1 MTIDKV
7 PITFS
12 KNNKPKIV
20 VIGLGGLYQHFEA
33 CIWSRFEVVALLDNN
48 PSKFGLNVNGI
59 KVDKVNHICQYECEL
74 IFITSMYSAEI
85 LTQLHSVGINN
96 NKVKCYFELF
106 PFLCDDYFV
115 RPEFQKEIVA
125 KWSVLSKEDTESK
138 LNILFVINSLV
149 FGGVEHS
156 LINLINII
164 PQDNFN
170 ITLLVLFPLGELFS
184 LVPEHVNLIVLFDNV
199 GMTLDAMLYLAYE
212 SPANLYERLVLKD
225 FDVEIAYIEGLS
237 TKLVSASKCL
247 NKIAWVHT
255 DFSLD
260 HWSNCFYKVGEEREC
275 YLMYPKIVFVSNNIK
290 FIFLDYF
297 CLPSNSRYY
306 VIYNFVDE
314 IYVRE
319 KAMEV
324 VNGHKKN
331 DLLLVSVGRLH
342 PVKGYSRLISAVAN
356 LRDEGINCS
365 LWLIGDGIERPN
377 LELMIK
383 NLNLERYVFIYGHQ
397 SNPYKYMSFA
407 DIYVSSSYAESYGLS
422 IVEAMMLS
430 KPIIATK
437 TAGSL
442 EILGQHEYGYLV
454 DNNESDLIEGLRV
467 LLIESELRN
476 SYAKLSI
483 EAAKKFSKTNNL
495 PLLISLISNV

>member
-1 MTIDKV
+1 MTIDKML
-7 PITFS
+7 ITVS

-48 PSKFGLNVNGI
+48 PSKFGLNINGI
-59 KVDKVNHICQYECEL
+59 KVDKVNSVFRYKCEL
-74 IFITSMYSAEI
+74 IFITSMYSVEI
-85 LTQLHSVGINN
+85 LTQLNSIGIDN

-106 PFLCDDYFV
+106 PFLCDDYFA

-125 KWSVLSKEDTESK
+125 KWSVLSKKDIEPK
-138 LNILFVINSLV
+138 LNVLFVINSLV

-156 LINLINII
+156 LLNLLNVM
-164 PQDNFN
+164 PQDQFN

-184 LVPEHVNLIVLFDNV
+184 LVPEYVNLIVLFDNV
-199 GMTLDAMLYLAYE
+199 GITLDAMLYLANE
-212 SPANLYERLVLKD
+212 SPANLHEKLILKD
-225 FDVEIAYIEGLS
+225 FDVEVSYIEGLS

-260 HWSNCFYKVGEEREC
+260 HWSNCFYKIGEEREC
-275 YLMYPKIVFVSNNIK
+275 YLKFSKIVFVSNNIK
-290 FIFLDYF
+290 FIWSDYF
-297 CLPSNSRYY
+297 CLPSNRQYH

-314 IYVRE
+314 LSVRE
-319 KAMEV
+319 KAKEV
-324 VNGHKKN
+324 VHSRDTN

-342 PVKGYSRLISAVAN
+342 PIKGYSRLISAVAN
-356 LRDEGINCS
+356 LRDEGFNCC

-397 SNPYKYMSFA
+397 SNPYKYMSCA

-442 EILGQHEYGYLV
+442 EILGQHKYGYLV

-467 LLIESELRN
+467 LLMDSELRN
-476 SYAKLSI
+476 RYANLSI
-483 EAAKKFSKTNNL
+483 EAAKEYSKANCL
-495 PLLISLISNV
+495 PLLFSVLSDV